1 MDHQAHAENPAESPW
16 KTLNK
21 LTEIKVLAIIALE
34 KQEAFWLWKFKNE
47 NWGWKKPSIS
57 VKLAGK
63 VDFWRTVGEKK
74 LKESNWKSEDVDLFI
89 YYI

>member
-1 MDHQAHAENPAESPW
+1 MDHQAHAENPAVGPW

-21 LTEIKVLAIIALE
+21 LTEIKVFAKDFGKAGSILVE
-34 KQEAFWLWKFKNE
+34 KLKNE
-47 NWGWKKPSIS
+47 NWGWKKPPIS
-57 VKLAGK
+57 VKLEGK
-63 VDFWRTVGEKK
+63 EDFWRTVGEKK